1 MSTHYEARYY
11 PVPTGPVYPP
21 QPQAAPDCAALMRL
35 ATTGAIVAGS
45 AAAAQQIR
53 RFQSGTQ
60 TPQGALVETTRT
72 AVIGGVATAA
82 ASAIASSFS
91 EQGFGRL
98 GLMFLIG
105 TAVVYGIRSR
115 MTGSEEAS

>member
-1 MSTHYEARYY
+1 MSTHYEPHYY
-11 PVPTGPVYPP
+11 PAPAYPVRSP
-21 QPQAAPDCAALMRL
+21 QSQAAPDCAALMRL

-53 RFQSGTQ
+53 RFQSGAQ

-82 ASAIASSFS
+82 AGAIASSVS
-91 EQGFGRL
+91 DQGFGRL

-105 TAVVYGIRSR
+105 TAVVYGIQSR
-115 MTGSEEAS
+115 MTGSEDAS